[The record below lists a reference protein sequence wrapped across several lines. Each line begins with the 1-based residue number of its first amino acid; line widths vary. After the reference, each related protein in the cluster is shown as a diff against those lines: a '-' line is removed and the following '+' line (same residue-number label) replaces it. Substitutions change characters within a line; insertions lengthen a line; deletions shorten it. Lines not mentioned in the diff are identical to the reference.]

1 MSDTDTLTPEP
12 PAEPI
17 APPVVPKT
25 SWPRKLLSIFWNGD
39 ERRVRALWRLI
50 ALGVVLAGAGL
61 AVRATGLLPE
71 RGTREFYVVGTGVNT
86 VLALA
91 AVWLVGWLLDRRRFR
106 DFGFAMDRHW
116 WADLGFGLLLGAL
129 LMTGVFLAGWG
140 LGWVE
145 VTGVFRTA
153 VPGEP
158 FAVAILMPAVLFL
171 GVGIVEELLARGY
184 LLLNTAEGLAFRWL
198 GGARGGLIAACVIS
212 SILFAL
218 GHADNPNATWVSTV
232 NIAGAGV
239 LLALGFMLTGQLAL
253 PIGLHITWN
262 FFQGSVFGFP
272 VSGTTEFQ
280 TSVLATEQTG
290 PELWT
295 GGAFGPEAGLVGL
308 LAMLVGA
315 VLIVLW
321 VRQTRGAA
329 RLATHLGEPPPP
341 RVRGAAPPPA

>member
-17 APPVVPKT
+17 SPPVAPKK
-25 SWPRKLLSIFWNGD
+25 SFPRKLLSIFWNGE

-50 ALGVVLAGAGL
+50 TLAVVMTGAGL
-61 AVRATGLLPE
+61 ALRATGLLPE
-71 RGTREFYVVGTGVNT
+71 RGTREFYVVRTIVQT
-86 VLALA
+86 LLALA
-91 AVWLVGWLLDRRRFR
+91 AVWLVGWLIDRRPFR

-116 WADLGFGLLLGAL
+116 WADLGFGLFLGAL
-129 LMTGVFLAGWG
+129 LMTGIFLTEWS

-145 VTGVFRTA
+145 ISGVFRTT
-153 VPGEP
+153 VPGQP
-158 FAVAILMPAVLFL
+158 FGQAILMPAVLFL

-184 LLLNTAEGLAFRWL
+184 LLRNVAEGLAFRWL
-198 GGARGGLIAACVIS
+198 GGARGGLITACVIS

-272 VSGTTEFQ
+272 VSGTSDFRST
-280 TSVLATEQTG
+280 VIATEQAG

-308 LAMLVGA
+308 AAMLVGA
-315 VLIVLW
+315 TLTVLW
-321 VRQTRGAA
+321 ARQRRGGI
-329 RLATHLGEPPPP
+329 RLATHLAEPPPP
-341 RVRGAAPPPA
+341 RVRQSTPRPA